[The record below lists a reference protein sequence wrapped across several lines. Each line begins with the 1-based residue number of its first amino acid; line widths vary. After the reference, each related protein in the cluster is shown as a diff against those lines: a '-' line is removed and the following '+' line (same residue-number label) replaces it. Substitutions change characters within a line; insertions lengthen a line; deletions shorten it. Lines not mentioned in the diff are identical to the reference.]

1 MHLPREATVLLKTPV
16 ANDSLSISFPAVKP
30 VTPPT
35 VSITTTAM
43 ELLIIAMLVVRAAA
57 GRKKSEERSQ
67 SWVGFCLFG
76 SRPYQVALLRNG
88 RIYCGGSLIAPKWV
102 LTAAHCGRRIRR
114 ISSLRVHLGDYNLR
128 VKEPTEQIRR
138 IHNFFMH
145 PGYNLRPRD
154 NDFMLLELDEPAQL
168 NNYVNTIN
176 VTTCCPS
183 PGTRCSVSGWGTI
196 KSPKR
201 RFPAIMQC
209 ADVYSVSQDRCR
221 DIYQGRITENMFCA
235 GVEQGGISSCKGD
248 SGGPLVCNG
257 QLQGV
262 VSWGKSVCALPGQ
275 PGVYAKVCKAAQWVR
290 STIGRKYPD
299 RTESSQRVTPAT
311 ITHQSHAP
319 ATPLLISPRY
329 LGGAE
334 WGGESWPR
342 WNGDGGAAVGQPK
355 AANSY

>member
-1 MHLPREATVLLKTPV
+1 ARYHLR
-16 ANDSLSISFPAVKP
+16 SINFSVIKLAMGVS
-30 VTPPT
+30 PPSSVIVRRGT
-35 VSITTTAM
+35 SGSG
-43 ELLIIAMLVVRAAA
+43 II
-57 GRKKSEERSQ
+57 GGS
-67 SWVGFCLFG
+67 FCLFG
-76 SRPYQVALLRNG
+76 SRPYQVALLKNG

-102 LTAAHCGRRIRR
+102 LTAA
-114 ISSLRVHLGDYNLR
+114 SLRVHLGDYNLR
-128 VKEPTEQIRR
+128 MKEPTEQIRR

-196 KSPKR
+196 KSPKT
-201 RFPAIMQC
+201 IMQC
-209 ADVYSVSQDRCR
+209 ADVYSVSQDSCQES
-221 DIYQGRITENMFCA
+221 YCGRITENMLCA
-235 GVEQGGISSCKGD
+235 GVEQGGIGTCQGD

-290 STIGRKYPD
+290 STIGRKYPA
-299 RTESSQRVTPAT
+299 RTESSQRVTSAT

-319 ATPLLISPRY
+319 ATPLLLSPQY

-334 WGGESWPR
+334 WGGGSWPR